1 MDDGPAMNLVY
12 ITNDDHIG
20 YSTISGVPRR
30 KAKQSPYYFDGTTT

>member
-1 MDDGPAMNLVY
+1 MNLVY
-12 ITNDDHIG
+12 ITSDDHIG